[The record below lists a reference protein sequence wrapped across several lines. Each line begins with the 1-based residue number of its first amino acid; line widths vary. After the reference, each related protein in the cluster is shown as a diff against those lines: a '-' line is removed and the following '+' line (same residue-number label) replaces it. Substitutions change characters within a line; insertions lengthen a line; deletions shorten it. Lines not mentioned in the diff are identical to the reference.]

1 MQLLIV
7 HSDAELGKAL
17 AQMVKDYTAHDCDV
31 VASGDNANAWAKR
44 HQQCD
49 FLLTQ
54 LDGKDIDGFV
64 LGGSFSEIFPNLQ
77 TGFFPGYSA
86 SEQRLEVTD
95 TKIFP
100 EPIDGDRMLKAIAR
114 VADASADG
122 RDLFHAVDLLQ
133 MCCLSRKSGAI
144 QMVSA
149 QKIGIVYLRD
159 GAILQAETGNARAK
173 DALDEI
179 VGWNAVEFAYDASVT
194 IPVRAITRSWHEVM
208 IEAVV
213 RRKQRKVTS
222 QGLKM

>member
-1 MQLLIV
+1 MQVLIV

-17 AQMVKDYTAHDCDV
+17 VQMVRDYTAHDCDLV
-31 VASGDNANAWAKR
+31 GSSGEANAWAKLHR
-44 HQQCD
+44 QCD

-64 LGGSFSEIFPNLQ
+64 LGGTFSEIFPKLQ

-86 SEQRLEVTD
+86 SEQRLEVSE
-95 TKIFP
+95 TKVFP
-100 EPIDGDRMLKAIAR
+100 EPIDGERLLKAIAHA
-114 VADASADG
+114 ADVSVDG

-133 MCCLSRKSGAI
+133 MCCLSRKRGAI

-159 GAILQAETGNARAK
+159 GAILQAETGNAKAK

-179 VGWNAVEFAYDASVT
+179 VGWNAVEFAYDSSVT

-208 IEAVV
+208 IEAVL
-213 RRKQRKVTS
+213 RRKQRKVTP
-222 QGLKM
+222 QN

>member
-1 MQLLIV
+1 VMQVLIV
-7 HSDAELGKAL
+7 HSDAELGKEL
-17 AQMVKDYTAHDCDV
+17 LQMVKDYTAHDCDLITNGAK
-31 VASGDNANAWAKR
+31 ASVWAQR

-54 LDGKDIDGFV
+54 LDGKGIDGFV
-64 LGGSFSEIFPNLQ
+64 LGGSFSEIFPKLQ

-86 SEQRLEVTD
+86 SEQRLEVND

-100 EPIDGDRMLKAIAR
+100 EPIDGERMLKAIAH
-114 VADASADG
+114 AAEEKAEG
-122 RDLFHAVDLLQ
+122 RDLFHPVDLLQ

-159 GAILQAETGNARAK
+159 GAILQAETGDIKAK

-179 VGWNAVEFAYDASVT
+179 VGWNAVEFAYDGSVT
-194 IPVRAITRSWHEVM
+194 IPVWAINRPWHEIM
-208 IEAVV
+208 IEAVL
-213 RRKQRKVTS
+213 RRKQRKVTA
-222 QGLKM
+222 QN

>member
-17 AQMVKDYTAHDCDV
+17 AQMVKDYTAHDCDL
-31 VASGDNANAWAKR
+31 ATSGSKANAWAKR
-44 HQQCD
+44 HRQCD

-54 LDGKDIDGFV
+54 LDGKGIDGFV
-64 LGGSFSEIFPNLQ
+64 LGGTLSEIFPKLQ

-86 SEQRLEVTD
+86 SEQRLEVSD
-95 TKIFP
+95 TKVFP
-100 EPIDGDRMLKAIAR
+100 EPIDGERLLKAIAQ
-114 VADASADG
+114 AAEASAEG

-149 QKIGIVYLRD
+149 QKIGIVYLRE
-159 GAILQAETGNARAK
+159 GAIIQAEAGNAKAR

-179 VGWNAVEFAYDASVT
+179 VGWNAVEFAYDSTVT
-194 IPVRAITRSWHEVM
+194 VPERAITRSWHEVM
-208 IEAVV
+208 IEAVL
-213 RRKQRKVTS
+213 RRKQRKVS
-222 QGLKM
+222 AQK